1 MGGCHAVDRTSFRSM
16 DTNPVGRC
24 DLDSDALQRLPV
36 FGSLPLYLI
45 NASCKPREL
54 ISFVILIFTA
64 IQVLMVVAN
73 PEVYKSP
80 YTDCYI
86 VFGEAKVSP
95 TLVTFRPLSST
106 DI

>member
-1 MGGCHAVDRTSFRSM
+1 
-16 DTNPVGRC
+16 
-24 DLDSDALQRLPV
+24 
-36 FGSLPLYLI
+36 
-45 NASCKPREL
+45 
-54 ISFVILIFTA
+54 
-64 IQVLMVVAN
+64 MVVAN